1 MNSKNHR
8 KFKVWDNK
16 LLFQTYQ
23 QVIQIKDKI
32 EEQCLEGE
40 KSPESLP
47 RSVIGT
53 DVLYHIVACYDALY
67 IKLLEEELLQAGY
80 SSKQSKSYH

>member
-8 KFKVWDNK
+8 KFRLWDNK

-23 QVIQIKDKI
+23 QVIQIKETI
-32 EEQCLEGE
+32 EDRCGNEL
-40 KSPESLP
+40 LP
-47 RSVIGT
+47 GDLPTSAMST
-53 DVLYHIVACYDALY
+53 DVLYNIVACYEALY
-67 IKLLEEELLQAGY
+67 DKLLEEELLQAGY